1 MDGRRRRERG
11 ERKRGRSGRET
22 GKLPSLFLPLPLRRL
37 ANSPFPPF
45 PLLSRES
52 RRGGEKEREP
62 EKERKGSSSAS
73 ARERES
79 PCTEPRRRKRE
90 QRDLLVKAVSL
101 SPLPP
106 DYHPPPVVETSPA
119 RAVGE
124 YSKKQRRRRRRAGW
138 GKWEES
144 SFPHPPF
151 FTVVCECG
159 TI

>member
-62 EKERKGSSSAS
+62 EKGKKGEFQCKCE
-73 ARERES
+73 RERE
-79 PCTEPRRRKRE
+79 PM
-90 QRDLLVKAVSL
+90 
-101 SPLPP
+101 
-106 DYHPPPVVETSPA
+106 H
-119 RAVGE
+119 RAKE
-124 YSKKQRRRRRRAGW
+124 EEERAERSS
-138 GKWEES
+138 GKS
-144 SFPHPPF
+144 SFPFTPPSRLPPTTGSGNVSCKSGGGIF
-151 FTVVCECG
+151 EEATKTKEEG
-159 TI
+159 RMG